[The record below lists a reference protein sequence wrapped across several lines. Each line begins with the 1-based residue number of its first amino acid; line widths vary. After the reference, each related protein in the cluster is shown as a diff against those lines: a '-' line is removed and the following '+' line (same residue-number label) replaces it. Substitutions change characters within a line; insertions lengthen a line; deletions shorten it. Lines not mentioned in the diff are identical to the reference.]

1 MLDTIRDFFAKQL
14 LPSAAGGD
22 EGRAVEVAA
31 AALMTEMVRMDGQIQ
46 DSERE
51 AVLRAVRTRFGLAAE
66 EAETLVRHA
75 EEEARNATDYYQF
88 TSLINKHFS
97 NQQKVRLV
105 ECLWQVAYADADLSV
120 YEDHLVRK
128 IANLLYLSHREF
140 IAAKLRARDAAGRP
154 PPR

>member
-1 MLDTIRDFFAKQL
+1 MLDTIRDFFSKQL
-14 LPSAAGGD
+14 LPSAETGN
-22 EGRAVEVAA
+22 ESRAVEIAA
-31 AALMTEMVRMDGQIQ
+31 AALMTEMVRMD
-46 DSERE
+46 SEVREEERE
-51 AVLRAVRTRFGLAAE
+51 AVLRAVRTKFGLSTEDAE
-66 EAETLVRHA
+66 ALIGLA

-97 NQQKVRLV
+97 NQQKERLV
-105 ECLWQVAYADADLSV
+105 EYLWQVAYADADLSV

-154 PPR
+154 PSR